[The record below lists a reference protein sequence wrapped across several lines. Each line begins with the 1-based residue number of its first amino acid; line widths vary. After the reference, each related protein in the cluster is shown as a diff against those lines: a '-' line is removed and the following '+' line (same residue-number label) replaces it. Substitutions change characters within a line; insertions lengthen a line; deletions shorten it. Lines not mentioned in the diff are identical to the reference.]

1 MKTRLA
7 RFIVPAVLAAAIPAA
22 AVVAQTQGQNAQPP
36 ARAAG
41 PSADT
46 MTRLQDGRIAMI
58 REALKLD
65 EAQLKLWAPV
75 EEQLRAAH
83 AARQDARAE
92 RRERRKER
100 RAGENRASLPDR
112 LDRASERMA
121 KRAERMKAYADAV
134 RPFYESLSDDQKAV
148 ARIVLRN
155 GAGSGRFHRHRWAA
169 HHGRHR

>member
-83 AARQDARAE
+83 AARRA
-92 RRERRKER
+92 
-100 RAGENRASLPDR
+100 
-112 LDRASERMA
+112 
-121 KRAERMKAYADAV
+121 
-134 RPFYESLSDDQKAV
+134 
-148 ARIVLRN
+148 
-155 GAGSGRFHRHRWAA
+155 
-169 HHGRHR
+169 